1 MERVDETNIWR
12 NPSEIEIDDN
22 CEPEKNADEI
32 DLSDDDDDCLA
43 PAATVTTEKEEK
55 EKEEEDEKEEDSS
68 DDDGAPQSRS
78 FRLPFLPP
86 PKNTDQAEPIV
97 KKGTCYFLTLVDA
110 SKCRKGYLCVVY
122 RVKNMHIDTPVDN
135 KPNEKE
141 SKEEMSEEVTV
152 QSTKKGKEF
161 KRRNQA
167 IYSVDDDENN

>member
-43 PAATVTTEKEEK
+43 PAATETTEKEDK
-55 EKEEEDEKEEDSS
+55 EKVEEDEKEEDSS

-97 KKGTCYFLTLVDA
+97 KKGTCSIEVNHFRPHFRADI
-110 SKCRKGYLCVVY
+110 CIF
-122 RVKNMHIDTPVDN
+122 KNMHIDTPVDN
-135 KPNEKE
+135 KPNEEE